1 MLIVSDASPLIS
13 LALLDKLDLL
23 DHLFNQVNVPEE
35 VYRELTQKDK
45 PYYDKFIIYL
55 DGKVKKVKDQTSV
68 NILKNDID
76 AGEAEAI
83 VLAIEE
89 GIKDI
94 LIDDN
99 KGRNKAKLNGLIPIG
114 IVGLLLR
121 AKQKDLLIEIKPLLD
136 KLMNNKRRISQDLY
150 DYAILLANES
160 KQ

>member
-23 DHLFNQVNVPEE
+23 NSLFDQVFVPEE
-35 VYRELTQKDK
+35 VYRELTQKEK
-45 PYYDKFIIYL
+45 PYYDKFITYL
-55 DGKVKKVKDQTSV
+55 EGKVKKVKDQTSV

-83 VLAIEE
+83 VLALEE

-99 KGRNKAKLNGLIPIG
+99 KGRTKAKMNGLVPIG

-121 AKQKDLLIEIKPLLD
+121 AKQKGMVSEIKPLLD
-136 KLMNNKRRISQDLY
+136 KLMNNKRRVSQHLY
-150 DYAILLANES
+150 EHAIFLAGE
-160 KQ
+160 